1 MDVSNNFISNDVN
14 EENDDDLPDLISMDA
29 SNLIPLLPALS
40 SGRSPIFNMRPFTL
54 PISSIFEQNQNPF
67 YAPLFNDMSN
77 NQTRRRRRN
86 RLRQQLSNNIIYQ
99 PNALYASNTN
109 TINNI
114 VQQSFQEPATL
125 YKRIISDKGK
135 ENIEFSVFGGET
147 EEICA
152 ITRCPLEK
160 GEEIAILPCKHI
172 FNKDAIMTWLEKKSA
187 ECPVCRYALDEKEI
201 KKDVAAPPPAAAA
214 ARGPVA
220 RARLRN
226 ALYDM
231 LDRRLQEDEEE
242 RIQRAILLSLR
253 ENTTTNDDDDD
264 GTNID

>member
-1 MDVSNNFISNDVN
+1 MDISNNFIFNDVN
-14 EENDDDLPDLISMDA
+14 EENNDDLPDLIPMDA
-29 SNLIPLLPALS
+29 SNLIPLFPTIS
-40 SGRSPIFNMRPFTL
+40 SMRSSMLNMRTLTL
-54 PISSIFEQNQNPF
+54 PILSIFEQNQNPF
-67 YAPLFNDMSN
+67 YAPLLNDTSN
-77 NQTRRRRRN
+77 NRTRRN
-86 RLRQQLSNNIIYQ
+86 RVRRQLTNNIVYQ
-99 PNALYASNTN
+99 PNALYAPSTH

-114 VQQSFQEPATL
+114 VQRSFQEPATL

-152 ITRCPLEK
+152 ITRCSLEK

-172 FNKDAIMTWLEKKSA
+172 FNKEAIMTWLEKKSA

-201 KKDVAAPPPAAAA
+201 KKDIAALPALQSPP

-220 RARLRN
+220 RARLRS

-253 ENTTTNDDDDD
+253 ENTSTNDDDD

>member
-1 MDVSNNFISNDVN
+1 MDISNNFIFNDVN
-14 EENDDDLPDLISMDA
+14 EENNDDLPGLIPMAA
-29 SNLIPLLPALS
+29 SNLIPLLSPLS
-40 SGRSPIFNMRPFTL
+40 SMRSSMLNMRTLTL
-54 PISSIFEQNQNPF
+54 PILSIFEQNQNPF
-67 YAPLFNDMSN
+67 YEPLFNDTSN
-77 NQTRRRRRN
+77 NRTRIN
-86 RLRQQLSNNIIYQ
+86 RLRQQLSNNIVYQ
-99 PNALYASNTN
+99 PGALYPPSTH

-172 FNKDAIMTWLEKKSA
+172 FNKEAIMTWLEEKSA

-201 KKDVAAPPPAAAA
+201 KKDVAAPPPPPAPPA

-220 RARLRN
+220 RARLRS

-253 ENTTTNDDDDD
+253 ENTSTNDDG

>member
-1 MDVSNNFISNDVN
+1 MDISNNFISNDVN
-14 EENDDDLPDLISMDA
+14 EENDDSLPDLIPMDA
-29 SNLIPLLPALS
+29 SNLIPLLPMLS
-40 SGRSPIFNMRPFTL
+40 SRRAPMFNMGALTM
-54 PISSIFEQNQNPF
+54 PILSMFEQNQNPF
-67 YAPLFNDMSN
+67 YTPLYNDMSN
-77 NQTRRRRRN
+77 NQTRRRN

-99 PNALYASNTN
+99 PNALYAPNTN

-114 VQQSFQEPATL
+114 VQQSFQEPASL

-135 ENIEFSVFGGET
+135 KKIEFSVFDGAT

-160 GEEIAILPCKHI
+160 GEEIAIIPCKHT

-201 KKDVAAPPPAAAA
+201 KKDVPTTAIPPPPP
-214 ARGPVA
+214 RGPVA
-220 RARLRN
+220 RARLRS

-253 ENTTTNDDDDD
+253 ENTSTNDDD